1 MTLYEMRPVRN
12 TPAHQTS
19 DFGELVCSNSLKSN
33 ALDKAS
39 GLLKT
44 EMRRFDS
51 LIIGCAGQ
59 SAVAA
64 GSALAVDRVKFA
76 ALITCRL
83 TEHPLVTLVR
93 DEVEA
98 IRAAGLGAGGSL
110 ENVIIVSD
118 TGTSSPLRFPE
129 ELARHKAL
137 DLLGDLALLGARLA
151 ADVIAIKGSHALHGA
166 AVDEI
171 RRTADA
177 ER

>member
-1 MTLYEMRPVRN
+1 MDAIT
-12 TPAHQTS
+12 
-19 DFGELVCSNSLKSN
+19 F
-33 ALDKAS
+33 AS
-39 GLLKT
+39 
-44 EMRRFDS
+44 
-51 LIIGCAGQ
+51 A
-59 SAVAA
+59 SAVRAFVE
-64 GSALAVDRVKFA
+64 AVGTRATSRARLVSIGP
-76 ALITCRL
+76 ITS
-83 TEHPLVTLVR
+83 
-93 DEVEA
+93 EA

-110 ENVIIVSD
+110 ENVIIVSE